1 MTTKKRLT
9 KEERAFL
16 KQFNGASLD
25 EEELASAAEAVPG
38 PLGESARAFKEARER
53 LDVEL
58 ARIGF
63 ENG

>member
-1 MTTKKRLT
+1 MSTTKRLT

-25 EEELASAAEAVPG
+25 EDELADVASEVPG
-38 PLGESARAFKEARER
+38 PLGDAAKALAAARARFD
-53 LDVEL
+53 LEL
-58 ARIGF
+58 ERIGY